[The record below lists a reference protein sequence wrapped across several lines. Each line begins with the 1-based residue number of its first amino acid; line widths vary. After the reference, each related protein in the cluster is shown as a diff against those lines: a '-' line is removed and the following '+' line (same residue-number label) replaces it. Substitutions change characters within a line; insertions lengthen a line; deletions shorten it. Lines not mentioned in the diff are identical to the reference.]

1 LGWLRL
7 LVRKFAGVL
16 CILEILPA
24 HLRWGVF
31 DWGMYCPLVKCRGGV
46 NGKLLLS
53 RVSPRGAEQQ
63 DDVKSADAEVGWAR
77 VSKTKH
83 AQAVA
88 DLTDENKR
96 LARELRDERSRLDE
110 GSLFSPTASPKAAGD
125 NKELLAELAEMKDKF
140 AKEALQRQ
148 TLVGQLRAAQAHFGA
163 ENKTQRTQLVEKSR
177 ELEEVKLPIY
187 LVRVYACSAWLSAMI
202 RARYERNVTRH

>member
-1 LGWLRL
+1 
-7 LVRKFAGVL
+7 
-16 CILEILPA
+16 
-24 HLRWGVF
+24 
-31 DWGMYCPLVKCRGGV
+31 M
-46 NGKLLLS
+46 
-53 RVSPRGAEQQ
+53 
-63 DDVKSADAEVGWAR
+63 
-77 VSKTKH
+77 SKTKH

-177 ELEEVKLPIY
+177 ELEEVASR
-187 LVRVYACSAWLSAMI
+187 RVL
-202 RARYERNVTRH
+202 AR